1 MNKIIKFIKEAIEEL
16 GKVSWP
22 TRDAVIDST
31 IVVVVS
37 VIVVSVILGI
47 IDRILSEIV
56 RAVIK

>member
-37 VIVVSVILGI
+37 VIVVSLILGI